1 MSEPALQHD
10 PKDEHGID
18 PLDGPIVHEYDGI
31 LEADNQLPRWWLGIF
46 FGAIAF
52 SVGYWYVYEGWAFA
66 PYQRQIWEE
75 EMALAAESGAIA
87 VDDGLLERLAQNEE
101 AVARGRE
108 AFQANC
114 AACHGAQGE
123 GVIGPNLTDPNWV
136 HGGAPTDIHRTV
148 RDGFQARGMP
158 PWGAALGERQVQA
171 VVAYVLTL
179 RDTNVAGR
187 APEGEVWVP
196 GAAAAGSEAD
206 SEVAA
211 GVGIEDAAQEAPAS
225 ADEGEPA
232 P

>member
-1 MSEPALQHD
+1 MSEPALKH
-10 PKDEHGID
+10 EHGELHD
-18 PLDGPIVHEYDGI
+18 HPQDHEDGPIVHEYDGI
-31 LEADNQLPRWWLGIF
+31 LEADNHLPRWWLGIF
-46 FGAIAF
+46 FLMIAF
-52 SVGYWYVYEGWAFA
+52 GTGYWYVYEGWGFA
-66 PYQRQIWEE
+66 PYQRQVWEE
-75 EMALAAESGAIA
+75 EMARAAESGAIA
-87 VDDGLLERLAQNEE
+87 VDDGLLERLAQDDE
-101 AVARGRE
+101 AVTRGRE
-108 AFQANC
+108 AFAANC

-158 PWGAALGERQVQA
+158 PWGAALGERQVQS

-196 GAAAAGSEAD
+196 GAAAAGEEGEAQ
-206 SEVAA
+206 
-211 GVGIEDAAQEAPAS
+211 GVEEAP
-225 ADEGEPA
+225 DEQGEPA

>member
-1 MSEPALQHD
+1 MSEPALKHD
-10 PKDEHGID
+10 PHEGHGSD

-31 LEADNQLPRWWLGIF
+31 LEADNHLPRWWLGIF
-46 FGAIAF
+46 FATIAF
-52 SVGYWYVYEGWAFA
+52 GTGYWYVYEGWGFA
-66 PYQRQIWEE
+66 RYQRQIWEE
-75 EMALAAESGAIA
+75 EMALAAESGAVA
-87 VDDGLLERLAQNEE
+87 VDDGLLERLAQNDE

-108 AFQANC
+108 AFEANC
-114 AACHGAQGE
+114 VACHGARGE
-123 GVIGPNLTDPNWV
+123 GVIGPNLTDASWV

-158 PWGAALGERQVQA
+158 PWGAALGERQVQS

-196 GAAAAGSEAD
+196 GAAAAEEAG
-206 SEVAA
+206 EEAEA
-211 GVGIEDAAQEAPAS
+211 QGEQEAH
-225 ADEGEPA
+225 DEQGEPA

>member
-1 MSEPALQHD
+1 MSEPALKHD
-10 PKDEHGID
+10 PHAGHGSD

-31 LEADNQLPRWWLGIF
+31 LEADNHLPRWWLGIF

-52 SVGYWYVYEGWAFA
+52 GVGYWYVYEGWGFA
-66 PYQRQIWEE
+66 RYQRQIWEE

-108 AFQANC
+108 AFEANC
-114 AACHGAQGE
+114 VACHGARGE
-123 GVIGPNLTDPNWV
+123 GVIGPNLTDASWV

-158 PWGAALGERQVQA
+158 PWGPALGERQVQS

-196 GAAAAGSEAD
+196 GAAAAGEAG
-206 SEVAA
+206 E
-211 GVGIEDAAQEAPAS
+211 EAEAHEE
-225 ADEGEPA
+225 AHDDDEQGEPE

>member
-1 MSEPALQHD
+1 MSAPALKHD
-10 PKDEHGID
+10 PHAGHGSD

-31 LEADNQLPRWWLGIF
+31 LEADNHLPRWWLGIF

-52 SVGYWYVYEGWAFA
+52 GVGYWYVYEGWGFA
-66 PYQRQIWEE
+66 RYQRQIWEE

-108 AFQANC
+108 AFEANC
-114 AACHGAQGE
+114 VACHGARGE
-123 GVIGPNLTDPNWV
+123 GVIGPNLTDASWV

-158 PWGAALGERQVQA
+158 PWGPALGERQVQS

-196 GAAAAGSEAD
+196 GAAAAEEAG
-206 SEVAA
+206 E
-211 GVGIEDAAQEAPAS
+211 EAEAHEE
-225 ADEGEPA
+225 AHDEQGEPA